1 MDTHSTERRLHP
13 LMMAA
18 AVSIIIFCG
27 VGVAA
32 LSGLL
37 PMAKSESHPEPLAE
51 ATTPAAET
59 VAATAAPVAETVA
72 PAPVAP
78 APVSKPHRHVA
89 SSEPKAAPVC
99 YSCGTVVAVNAV
111 KVQGNASGVGA
122 VGGAVAGGVVG
133 HQFGKGHGKDAMT
146 VLGALGGALAGNQVE
161 KTVRSNMRYDVVVRM
176 QDGSTQTVSDTS
188 PPPFSNGDKVRV
200 ENGTLVHAN

>member
-1 MDTHSTERRLHP
+1 MDTHSTESRMHP

-32 LSGLL
+32 ISGLL
-37 PMAKSESHPEPLAE
+37 PMAKSESHPEPLAG
-51 ATTPAAET
+51 ATMPAAET
-59 VAATAAPVAETVA
+59 VAATPAPVAETVA
-72 PAPVAP
+72 AAP
-78 APVSKPHRHVA
+78 AATAPASKPHRHVA

-99 YSCGTVVAVNAV
+99 YSCGTVIAVNAV
-111 KVQGNASGVGA
+111 KVQGTASGVGA

-133 HQFGKGHGKDAMT
+133 HQFGKGRGKDAMT
-146 VLGALGGALAGNQVE
+146 VLGAVGGALAGNQVE
-161 KTVRSNMRYDVVVRM
+161 KTVRSTTRYDVVVRM

-200 ENGTLVHAN
+200 ENGTLAHAN